1 MTGEAGRF
9 NWKIMQ
15 IQIQIFTL
23 PLLAENLQI
32 EELNHFLRANKIID
46 VRKEIAM
53 LNGNSVWSFC
63 VTYMPNGSVQQ
74 SGNKGGKIDYKE
86 FLDEDTFNMFSLL
99 RKARKVI
106 SENEKL
112 PA

>member
-1 MTGEAGRF
+1 
-9 NWKIMQ
+9 
-15 IQIQIFTL
+15 
-23 PLLAENLQI
+23 
-32 EELNHFLRANKIID
+32 
-46 VRKEIAM
+46 
-53 LNGNSVWSFC
+53 
-63 VTYMPNGSVQQ
+63 MPNGSVQQ

>member
-1 MTGEAGRF
+1 M
-9 NWKIMQ
+9 
-15 IQIQIFTL
+15 QIQIFTL
-23 PLLAENLQI
+23 PLLAESLQI

-86 FLDEDTFNMFSLL
+86 VLDEDTFNMFSLL
-99 RKARKVI
+99 RRDIQLMANWLFARVI
-106 SENEKL
+106 DIL
-112 PA
+112 